1 MDDRGTGTRAQE
13 GGNRA
18 SAPQSAAGGVLHLD
32 LKPGDVPAYAILPGD
47 PARTLKIAEG
57 WADVTEV
64 AYNREFK
71 TVTGTYEGQRI
82 AAVSTGIGA
91 ASSEICIHE
100 LHLLGVH
107 TCVRVGT
114 TGSLSGRIGLGDLI
128 IPTACVRKDGT
139 SGLYIEPEYPAA
151 ADTYVVMA
159 LMQACETLGY
169 RYGLGIGYTAG
180 SFYVGQGRPLAGD
193 GSGYAPS
200 AMEHLLPDLISA
212 GVTNIEMEAAGQFV
226 VGRLHGMRMGAVL
239 AVVANRVT
247 DEWGDAGGEEKACR
261 AAAEAVRILAEW
273 DRSGEISVRLGMR
286 ATGGGQSFGTQGEH
300 SVSTKPG
307 DVPAYAI

>member
-1 MDDRGTGTRAQE
+1 MGKNGTDASAPTGA
-13 GGNRA
+13 NRA

-57 WADVTEV
+57 WDGVAEV

-71 TVTGTYEGQRI
+71 TVTGDYRGQRI
-82 AAVSTGIGA
+82 AAVSTGLGA

-114 TGSLSGRIGLGDLI
+114 TGSISHRFDLGDLI

-159 LMQACETLGY
+159 LMQACANLGY

-180 SFYVGQGRPLAGD
+180 SFYVGQGRPLAED
-193 GSGYAPS
+193 GGGYAPS
-200 AMEHLLPDLISA
+200 SMERLVPDLISA

-247 DEWGDAGGEEKACR
+247 DQWGDAGGEEKACR
-261 AAAEAVRILAEW
+261 AAAEAIRILADW
-273 DRSGEISVRLGMR
+273 DARGEVTVQLGTPLPR
-286 ATGGGQSFGTQGEH
+286 GTDM
-300 SVSTKPG
+300 T
-307 DVPAYAI
+307 